1 MNTENT
7 DILKNES
14 NKMLLKYPGRIPVI
28 VNKCEKSTL
37 NNLKKNKFLVEKD
50 MRFMNF
56 SYTIRNNIQLNK
68 SQTIFILV
76 NNRLVNGNQTM
87 GEIYDELKN
96 DNGFLYVKYAT
107 ENTFG

>member
-1 MNTENT
+1 
-7 DILKNES
+7 
-14 NKMLLKYPGRIPVI
+14 
-28 VNKCEKSTL
+28 
-37 NNLKKNKFLVEKD
+37 
-50 MRFMNF
+50 MNF
-56 SYTIRNNIQLNK
+56 VYTIRNNIQLNK

-96 DNGFLYVKYAT
+96 DNGFLYVTYAT